1 MPEERCDHC
10 GQPLPPGARFCI
22 NCGEPVDVE
31 ATMRIPQGQ
40 LRMGTPSMDQTTA
53 QINGSASSY
62 GLTQPVPESDG
73 VDMLSQYGGYD
84 TYDQYGSEYDPY
96 APVSYA
102 PEASNPAS
110 VNANASTNANANA
123 NTDDAD
129 ITASVIVRGP
139 NGRPASGNIPP
150 SKQTGASASVP
161 ASAPTSASA
170 PAPTPTPASASGNG
184 GVNGSYIN
192 VPTYTDDSDYS
203 DAGQNNADQINTGQA
218 NQPSNGMVASQPPA
232 PQPAP
237 QPASQSAP
245 SKSVP
250 AKGKTGKS
258 KASSAASRRHTN
270 RVIAVAAA
278 VCVIAILIGVSVM
291 HMLSPGQNGSA
302 SGIASNTSQSSR
314 KTAGTTK
321 ADGIQQSRKSA
332 QSATG
337 STGKKTDKQATDQSN
352 KQSSKQAGKQTDEQ
366 TEAKQ
371 TQGGPYLNARFGYTV
386 TVPDGFTWQQE
397 SDNGDGRQFTNDGLG
412 MIITVSGTSNA
423 LNETLDSAFDS
434 ATAGHPV
441 SYQQKLGTEF
451 TATWEENG
459 TITYIRELYSADTLR
474 TLRFDYPASHRDQC
488 DRIVEQ
494 VVPTFGITGT
504 DAQ

>member
-1 MPEERCDHC
+1 MPEERCDQC
-10 GQPLPPGARFCI
+10 GQPLPSGARFCI

-123 NTDDAD
+123 NTNDAD
-129 ITASVIVRGP
+129 ITANVIVRGP

-218 NQPSNGMVASQPPA
+218 NQPSNGTGASQPPA

-245 SKSVP
+245 SKSAP

-258 KASSAASRRHTN
+258 KASSAASRRHTS

-278 VCVIAILIGVSVM
+278 VCVIAILIGVSVTR
-291 HMLSPGQNGSA
+291 MLSPGQNGSA
-302 SGIASNTSQSSR
+302 SNATGGTSQSGGKS
-314 KTAGTTK
+314 TGTTK
-321 ADGIQQSRKSA
+321 TDSTQQSGKSA

-337 STGKKTDKQATDQSN
+337 STGKKTDKQAADQSN

-386 TVPDGFTWQQE
+386 TVPAGFTWQRE
-397 SDNGDGRQFTNDGLG
+397 SDNGDGRQFTNDSLG
-412 MIITVSGTSNA
+412 MIITVSGISNA
-423 LNETLDSAFDS
+423 TNETLDSAFDS

-494 VVPTFGITGT
+494 MVPTFGISAS
-504 DAQ
+504 DQQ

>member
-84 TYDQYGSEYDPY
+84 TYDQYGSEYDPH
-96 APVSYA
+96 APASYA
-102 PEASNPAS
+102 PEQSGPQTHVTETNS
-110 VNANASTNANANA
+110 MVSYDTSTAANA

-218 NQPSNGMVASQPPA
+218 NQPSNGTVASQPPA

-302 SGIASNTSQSSR
+302 SNATGSTSQSGGKS
-314 KTAGTTK
+314 TGTTK

-337 STGKKTDKQATDQSN
+337 STGKKTDDQAS
-352 KQSSKQAGKQTDEQ
+352 KQSSKQSDKQ

>member
-1 MPEERCDHC
+1 
-10 GQPLPPGARFCI
+10 
-22 NCGEPVDVE
+22 
-31 ATMRIPQGQ
+31 MRIPQGQ
-40 LRMGTPSMDQTTA
+40 LYMGTANAGLPTSQP
-53 QINGSASSY
+53 G
-62 GLTQPVPESDG
+62 GLTSTPVPEGDG

-161 ASAPTSASA
+161 ASAP
-170 PAPTPTPASASGNG
+170 APTPTPASASGNG

-218 NQPSNGMVASQPPA
+218 NQPSNGTVASQPPA

-245 SKSVP
+245 SKSAP

-258 KASSAASRRHTN
+258 KASSTASRRHTN

-278 VCVIAILIGVSVM
+278 VCVIAILIGVSVTR
-291 HMLSPGQNGSA
+291 MLSPGQNGSA
-302 SGIASNTSQSSR
+302 SNATGSTSQSGGKS
-314 KTAGTTK
+314 TGTTK
-321 ADGIQQSRKSA
+321 TDGTKQSGKST
-332 QSATG
+332 QSASG
-337 STGKKTDKQATDQSN
+337 STGKKTDDQAS
-352 KQSSKQAGKQTDEQ
+352 KQSSKQSDKQ

-423 LNETLDSAFDS
+423 LNETLDSVFDS

>member
-1 MPEERCDHC
+1 
-10 GQPLPPGARFCI
+10 
-22 NCGEPVDVE
+22 
-31 ATMRIPQGQ
+31 MRIPQGQ
-40 LRMGTPSMDQTTA
+40 LYMGTANAGLPTSQP
-53 QINGSASSY
+53 G
-62 GLTQPVPESDG
+62 GLTSTPVPEGDG
-73 VDMLSQYGGYD
+73 VDMLSEYGGYD

-150 SKQTGASASVP
+150 SKQTGASAS
-161 ASAPTSASA
+161 APTSASA

-218 NQPSNGMVASQPPA
+218 NQPSNGTVASQPPA

-245 SKSVP
+245 SKSAP

-258 KASSAASRRHTN
+258 KASSTASRRHTN

-278 VCVIAILIGVSVM
+278 VCVIAILIGVSVTR
-291 HMLSPGQNGSA
+291 MLSPGQNGSA
-302 SGIASNTSQSSR
+302 SN
-314 KTAGTTK
+314 
-321 ADGIQQSRKSA
+321 
-332 QSATG
+332 ATG
-337 STGKKTDKQATDQSN
+337 STSQSGGKSTGTTKTDGTEQSGKSTQSASGSTSKKTDDQAS
-352 KQSSKQAGKQTDEQ
+352 KQSSKQSDKQ

-423 LNETLDSAFDS
+423 LNETLDNAFDS

-441 SYQQKLGTEF
+441 SYQQKLSTEF

-474 TLRFDYPASHRDQC
+474 TLRFDYPASYRDQC

>member
-31 ATMRIPQGQ
+31 ATMRILQGQ

-218 NQPSNGMVASQPPA
+218 NQPSNGTVASQPPA

-245 SKSVP
+245 SKSAP

-258 KASSAASRRHTN
+258 KASSTASRRHTN

-278 VCVIAILIGVSVM
+278 VCVIAILIGVSVT

-302 SGIASNTSQSSR
+302 SNATGSTSQSGGKS
-314 KTAGTTK
+314 TGTTK
-321 ADGIQQSRKSA
+321 ADGTKQSGKST
-332 QSATG
+332 QSASG
-337 STGKKTDKQATDQSN
+337 STGKKTDDQAS
-352 KQSSKQAGKQTDEQ
+352 KQSSKQSDKQ

>member
-40 LRMGTPSMDQTTA
+40 LYMGTANAGLPTSQP
-53 QINGSASSY
+53 G
-62 GLTQPVPESDG
+62 GLTSTPVPEGDG
-73 VDMLSQYGGYD
+73 VDMLSEYGGYD

-245 SKSVP
+245 SKSAP

-258 KASSAASRRHTN
+258 KASSAVSRRHTN

-291 HMLSPGQNGSA
+291 HVLSPGQNGSA
-302 SGIASNTSQSSR
+302 SN
-314 KTAGTTK
+314 
-321 ADGIQQSRKSA
+321 
-332 QSATG
+332 ATG
-337 STGKKTDKQATDQSN
+337 STSQSGGKSTGTTKTDGTEQSGKSTQSASGSTSKKTDDQAS
-352 KQSSKQAGKQTDEQ
+352 KQSSKQSDKQ

-423 LNETLDSAFDS
+423 LNETLDNAFDS

-441 SYQQKLGTEF
+441 SYQQKLSTEF

-474 TLRFDYPASHRDQC
+474 TLRFDYPASYRDQC

>member
-40 LRMGTPSMDQTTA
+40 LYMGTANAGLPTSQP
-53 QINGSASSY
+53 G
-62 GLTQPVPESDG
+62 GLTSTPVPEGDG

-161 ASAPTSASA
+161 A
-170 PAPTPTPASASGNG
+170 PTPTPASASGNG

-203 DAGQNNADQINTGQA
+203 DADQNNADQINTGQA
-218 NQPSNGMVASQPPA
+218 NQPSNGTVASQPPA

-245 SKSVP
+245 SKSAP

-258 KASSAASRRHTN
+258 KASSTASRRHTN

-278 VCVIAILIGVSVM
+278 VCVIAILIGVSVTR
-291 HMLSPGQNGSA
+291 MLSPRQNGSA
-302 SGIASNTSQSSR
+302 SNATGSTSQSGGKS
-314 KTAGTTK
+314 TGTTK
-321 ADGIQQSRKSA
+321 ADGTKQSGKST
-332 QSATG
+332 QSASG
-337 STGKKTDKQATDQSN
+337 STGKKTDDQAS
-352 KQSSKQAGKQTDEQ
+352 KQSSKQSDKQ

-386 TVPDGFTWQQE
+386 TVPDGFTWQRE

-488 DRIVEQ
+488 DRIVER

>member
-40 LRMGTPSMDQTTA
+40 LYMGTANAGLPTSQP
-53 QINGSASSY
+53 G
-62 GLTQPVPESDG
+62 GLTSTPVPEGDG

-84 TYDQYGSEYDPY
+84 TYDQYGSEYDPH

-218 NQPSNGMVASQPPA
+218 NQPSNGTVASQPPA

-245 SKSVP
+245 SKSAP

-258 KASSAASRRHTN
+258 KPSPTASRRHTN

-278 VCVIAILIGVSVM
+278 VCVIAILIGVSVTR
-291 HMLSPGQNGSA
+291 MLSSDQNGSA

-321 ADGIQQSRKSA
+321 TDGTKQSGKST
-332 QSATG
+332 QSTSG
-337 STGKKTDKQATDQSN
+337 STGKKTDDQAS
-352 KQSSKQAGKQTDEQ
+352 KQSSKQSDKQ

-371 TQGGPYLNARFGYTV
+371 TQGGPYLNAQFGYTV

-441 SYQQKLGTEF
+441 SYQQKLSTEF

>member
-1 MPEERCDHC
+1 
-10 GQPLPPGARFCI
+10 
-22 NCGEPVDVE
+22 
-31 ATMRIPQGQ
+31 MRIPQGQ
-40 LRMGTPSMDQTTA
+40 LYMGMSSTGSPASQT
-53 QINGSASSY
+53 G
-62 GLTQPVPESDG
+62 GLTSSPVPESDG
-73 VDMLSQYGGYD
+73 VDMLSRYGGYD

-96 APVSYA
+96 APAEYA
-102 PEASNPAS
+102 PETPETPETYAPATSVPTASTPAANAQPYASASNDDVPHGSGTAS
-110 VNANASTNANANA
+110 ATTSASAGTNTTT

-150 SKQTGASASVP
+150 SKHTGASAS
-161 ASAPTSASA
+161 ATS
-170 PAPTPTPASASGNG
+170 PGNA
-184 GVNGSYIN
+184 NGSYIN
-192 VPTYTDDSDYS
+192 VPAYTDDAGWGDTDQNDADQN
-203 DAGQNNADQINTGQA
+203 DAGQADQPADGTDG
-218 NQPSNGMVASQPPA
+218 SQPPA

-237 QPASQSAP
+237 QSLPNKPASA
-245 SKSVP
+245 KG
-250 AKGKTGKS
+250 ATGKGKTGKS
-258 KASSAASRRHTN
+258 KTGKSKPSSAASRRHTS
-270 RVIAVAAA
+270 RVIALAAM
-278 VCVIAILIGVSVM
+278 VCIIAILIGVSVTRM
-291 HMLSPGQNGSA
+291 FASGRNSTASDATSSA
-302 SGIASNTSQSSR
+302 SASSGKSTD
-314 KTAGTTK
+314 TTK
-321 ADGIQQSRKSA
+321 ADGAKQSGKST
-332 QSATG
+332 QSASG
-337 STGKKTDKQATDQSN
+337 STGKQTDKQA
-352 KQSSKQAGKQTDEQ
+352 GKQ

-412 MIITVSGTSNA
+412 MIITVSGISNA
-423 LNETLDSAFDS
+423 TNATLDDEFAT
-434 ATAGHPV
+434 ATAGHLV

>member
-1 MPEERCDHC
+1 
-10 GQPLPPGARFCI
+10 
-22 NCGEPVDVE
+22 
-31 ATMRIPQGQ
+31 
-40 LRMGTPSMDQTTA
+40 MDQTTA

-102 PEASNPAS
+102 PETPETTETSGTPGTYAPETNDAASAAAS
-110 VNANASTNANANA
+110 A

-150 SKQTGASASVP
+150 SKHTDDATGDATAMQAAVTATMPATAAASND
-161 ASAPTSASA
+161 
-170 PAPTPTPASASGNG
+170 GNP
-184 GVNGSYIN
+184 NGSYIN
-192 VPTYTDDSDYS
+192 VPAYTDAAWQS
-203 DAGQNNADQINTGQA
+203 GADQNGSGLNGSDFNGSGQT
-218 NQPSNGMVASQPPA
+218 NQPFDGAGASQPPA

-237 QPASQSAP
+237 RKPAS
-245 SKSVP
+245 
-250 AKGKTGKS
+250 AKGKTGKGTTGKS
-258 KASSAASRRHTN
+258 KASSAASRRHTS

-278 VCVIAILIGVSVM
+278 ICVIAILIGVSVTRM
-291 HMLSPGQNGSA
+291 FSSGQNGSA
-302 SGIASNTSQSSR
+302 SGTASGTSQSSG
-314 KTAGTTK
+314 KTTGATK
-321 ADGIQQSRKSA
+321 ADGTKQSGKSA

-337 STGKKTDKQATDQSN
+337 STSKKADDQAS
-352 KQSSKQAGKQTDEQ
+352 KQSSKQSDKQSSKQSDKQ

-386 TVPDGFTWQQE
+386 TVPDGFTWQRE
-397 SDNGDGRQFTNDGLG
+397 SDNGDGRQFTNDSLG
-412 MIITVSGTSNA
+412 MIITVSGISNA
-423 LNETLDSAFDS
+423 ANETLDSAFDS

-441 SYQQKLGTEF
+441 SYQQKLSTEF

-494 VVPTFGITGT
+494 VVPTFGISAS
-504 DAQ
+504 DLQ

>member
-150 SKQTGASASVP
+150 SKHTDDAVNSTA
-161 ASAPTSASA
+161 T
-170 PAPTPTPASASGNG
+170 ASGNA
-184 GVNGSYIN
+184 NGSYIN
-192 VPTYTDDSDYS
+192 VPAYTDDAGWG
-203 DAGQNNADQINTGQA
+203 DAGQNDAGQTDQPADGT
-218 NQPSNGMVASQPPA
+218 NGSQPPA

-237 QPASQSAP
+237 RTLP
-245 SKSVP
+245 SKPTSTKSKTG
-250 AKGKTGKS
+250 KGKTGKS
-258 KASSAASRRHTN
+258 KPSSTASRRHTN

-278 VCVIAILIGVSVM
+278 VCVIAILIGVSVTR
-291 HMLSPGQNGSA
+291 MLSPGQNGSA
-302 SGIASNTSQSSR
+302 SNATGSTSQSGGKS
-314 KTAGTTK
+314 TGTTK
-321 ADGIQQSRKSA
+321 TDGTKQSGKST
-332 QSATG
+332 QSASG
-337 STGKKTDKQATDQSN
+337 STGKKTDDQAS
-352 KQSSKQAGKQTDEQ
+352 KQSSKQSGKQ

>member
-245 SKSVP
+245 SKSAP

-291 HMLSPGQNGSA
+291 HVLSPGQNGSA
-302 SGIASNTSQSSR
+302 SNATGSTSQSGGKS
-314 KTAGTTK
+314 TGTTK
-321 ADGIQQSRKSA
+321 TDGTKQSGKST
-332 QSATG
+332 QSASG
-337 STGKKTDKQATDQSN
+337 STGKKTDDQAS
-352 KQSSKQAGKQTDEQ
+352 KQSSKQSDKQ

-441 SYQQKLGTEF
+441 SYQQKLSTEF

>member
-40 LRMGTPSMDQTTA
+40 LYMGTANAGLPTSQP
-53 QINGSASSY
+53 G
-62 GLTQPVPESDG
+62 GLTSTPVPEGDG
-73 VDMLSQYGGYD
+73 VDMLSEYGGYD
-84 TYDQYGSEYDPY
+84 TYDQYGSEYDPH
-96 APVSYA
+96 APASYA
-102 PEASNPAS
+102 PEQSGPQTHVTETNNMVS
-110 VNANASTNANANA
+110 YDTSTAANA

-161 ASAPTSASA
+161 ASA

-218 NQPSNGMVASQPPA
+218 NQPSNGTVASQPPA

-245 SKSVP
+245 SKSAP
-250 AKGKTGKS
+250 AKGKTDKS
-258 KASSAASRRHTN
+258 KASSTASRRHTN

-278 VCVIAILIGVSVM
+278 VCVIVILIGVSVM
-291 HMLSPGQNGSA
+291 HVLSPGQNGSA
-302 SGIASNTSQSSR
+302 SNATGSTSQSGGKS
-314 KTAGTTK
+314 TGTTK

-441 SYQQKLGTEF
+441 SYQQKLSTEF